1 MRKQCGIYILFEI
14 DKKEVED
21 VDCIFCKIAG
31 HEIPA
36 GVVYEDEDVI
46 AFKDINPQAPIHLL
60 IVPKKHV
67 ASIMEINDDN
77 KDIVNKIVKAAQNLA
92 RQNNIDS
99 KGFRLVVNT
108 GNDGGQT
115 VNHLHFHLLGGR
127 FMTWPPG

>member
-1 MRKQCGIYILFEI
+1 M
-14 DKKEVED
+14 
-21 VDCIFCKIAG
+21 DCIFCKIAG

-36 GVVYEDEDVI
+36 GVVYEDDDVI

-67 ASIMEINDDN
+67 ASIMEINAGNEDV
-77 KDIVNKIVKAAQNLA
+77 ISKIVKAAQNLA